1 MKKQLMINNKIQL
14 TLPTINHAIEL
25 FSLIDQ
31 YRSELREFL
40 PWVDQTLDIN
50 NTRDY
55 IKHCLSQYNN
65 RSALIYLLYYQNN
78 IAGTL
83 SFNHFD
89 KTNHNA
95 KIGYWLAPCYQGQ
108 GLITIAC
115 QKFIEYGFNALNLK
129 CVEIH
134 CAINNIKS
142 QNIPIR
148 LGFTKTDDRQQE
160 IKLAGN
166 QYADAVIYSLVRY

>member
-65 RSALIYLLYYQNN
+65 RSVLDLIYYIIKIILL
-78 IAGTL
+78 A
-83 SFNHFD
+83 H
-89 KTNHNA
+89 
-95 KIGYWLAPCYQGQ
+95 
-108 GLITIAC
+108 
-115 QKFIEYGFNALNLK
+115 
-129 CVEIH
+129 
-134 CAINNIKS
+134 
-142 QNIPIR
+142 
-148 LGFTKTDDRQQE
+148 
-160 IKLAGN
+160 
-166 QYADAVIYSLVRY
+166 